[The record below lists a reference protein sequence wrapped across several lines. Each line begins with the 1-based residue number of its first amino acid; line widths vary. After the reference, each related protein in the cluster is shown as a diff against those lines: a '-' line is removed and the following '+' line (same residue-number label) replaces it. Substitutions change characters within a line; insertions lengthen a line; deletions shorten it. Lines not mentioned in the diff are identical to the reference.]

1 MMAIKYEKIHFVLR
15 DNADIV
21 VSKKK
26 GKILYKMY
34 LSYIYLRKMIYNDWL
49 VGFKPKEGWHN
60 CGSIHNLL

>member
-1 MMAIKYEKIHFVLR
+1 MMANKYEKIHFVLR

-49 VGFKPKEGWHN
+49 VGFKPKEG
-60 CGSIHNLL
+60 